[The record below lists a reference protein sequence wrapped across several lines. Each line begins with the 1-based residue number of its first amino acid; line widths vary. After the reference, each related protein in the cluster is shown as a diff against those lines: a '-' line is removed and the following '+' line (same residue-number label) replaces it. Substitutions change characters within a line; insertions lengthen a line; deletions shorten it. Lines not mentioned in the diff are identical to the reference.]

1 MKLMDGKV
9 LNHEAKVILNAGRK
23 EGRIKGQLEGRAESI
38 LEVLEE
44 YGTIPLEIR
53 QRILAERK
61 VEQLKEWLKLSIK
74 AASVEQFVKEM

>member
-1 MKLMDGKV
+1 MDGKV

-23 EGRIKGQLEGRAESI
+23 EGRIKGKLEGRAESI